1 MSVKQYNYNDKKNK
15 SFSETYPIQK
25 FEKIPRK
32 YPIRIHELGI
42 GSSHKIGKV
51 VRYAESSY
59 VCYEF
64 LPLSRAEAVYR
75 LDVLSEKNVETETVS
90 SSYSVDDSV
99 IDKKCL
105 DFFG

>member
-1 MSVKQYNYNDKKNK
+1 VSVKQYNYNDKKNK

-59 VCYEF
+59 VCYEL
-64 LPLSRAEAVYR
+64 LPLSRQETVYC
-75 LDVLSEKNVETETVS
+75 LYVLSKEYIEVKPVS

>member
-1 MSVKQYNYNDKKNK
+1 VSVKQYNYNDKKNK

-51 VRYAESSY
+51 VRYAESSDI
-59 VCYEF
+59 CYEL
-64 LPLSRAEAVYR
+64 LPLSRTKPVYC
-75 LDVLSEKNVETETVS
+75 LYVLCEEYIETETVS
-90 SSYSVDDSV
+90 PSYSVDDSV

-105 DFFG
+105 DFLG